1 MDFDDVNFYRNNP
14 ATGLAMYGGFDSA
27 GNTFGTCWQ
36 DYDDRR

>member
-1 MDFDDVNFYRNNP
+1 
-14 ATGLAMYGGFDSA
+14 AMYGGFDSA